1 MNRPTLPRGTSPAGA
16 THFYFD
22 PNKDTPSTNPWRR
35 LDIDNSW
42 HMLRGDGWIRI
53 SGSRSYN
60 FVAITDMLPGGTFYE
75 QQEMTLRDQF
85 AANAPITYEMANVA
99 LSDMGEEGKKLG
111 IGVFDVLATL
121 RFAYA
126 DAMMRARK

>member
-1 MNRPTLPRGTSPAGA
+1 MNRPTLPRGTIPAGA

-22 PNKDTPSTNPWRR
+22 PNKETPSTNPWRR

-60 FVAITDMLPGGTFYE
+60 FVAITDMLPGGVFYE
-75 QQEMTLRDQF
+75 QQEMTLRDHF
-85 AANAPITYEMANVA
+85 AAAALQGLVAGNSNAEVTPSA
-99 LSDMGEEGKKLG
+99 LSK
-111 IGVFDVLATL
+111 V
-121 RFAYA
+121 AYLLA

>member
-1 MNRPTLPRGTSPAGA
+1 MNRPTLPRGAIPAGA

-35 LDIDNSW
+35 LDVDNSW
-42 HMLRGDGWIRI
+42 HMLRGNGWVRI

-60 FVAITDMLPGGTFYE
+60 FVAITDMLPGGVFYE

-85 AANAPITYEMANVA
+85 AANAPITFEMAVET
-99 LSDMGEEGKKLG
+99 LKSLG
-111 IGVFDVLATL
+111 HGAGTDGAFDVLANL